1 MDAPNA
7 SPSVEEKPAASTPPP
22 ADTGKPAAATPPPA
36 SPPQQQSSI
45 LDDGGDDDDAS
56 PPPAADGKP
65 APAAPEAK
73 DGKDPLVVPWDT
85 LKQQI
90 AGGDAKRLAELSRY
104 SSFDAWTKAQWALRQ
119 KLSSGEYKR
128 AALPENATDE
138 EKAQWREEMGIPKAA
153 VGDDGYEVP
162 QVEGYEWTPEDE
174 PLLEAFLTDMHTA
187 NAPQEQ
193 VNAALGWYGKFIAQQ
208 RQQAFEADKIDRET
222 RGDQLRADWK
232 NEYRGNIKLIDRYL
246 TDKDVFPDGF
256 REMFGQARAP
266 DGRLLINK
274 PGVAD
279 WLVSLARDTYGAGS
293 MMYGD
298 ARVGA
303 ENRLAE
309 IEKVMNTDYNRY
321 IAEKLDEEAIQIR
334 RNMEGKK
341 R

>member
-1 MDAPNA
+1 MDDQSAV
-7 SPSVEEKPAASTPPP
+7 VEEKPAAASTPPP
-22 ADTGKPAAATPPPA
+22 ADTKPAAAPAPAPAADKQPPA
-36 SPPQQQSSI
+36 RSSI
-45 LDDGGDDDDAS
+45 LDDGGDDEDDA
-56 PPPAADGKP
+56 PPAEGAEGSKE
-65 APAAPEAK
+65 APAAS
-73 DGKDPLVVPWDT
+73 DGKTPVAVPWET

-90 AGGDAKRLAELSRY
+90 AGGDPKRLAELGRY
-104 SSFDAWTKAQWALRQ
+104 PSFEAWTKSQWALRQ

-128 AALPENATDE
+128 ALPENASEE
-138 EKAQWREEMGIPKAA
+138 EKAQWRQEMGIPKAA
-153 VGDDGYEVP
+153 TGDDGYEVP

-174 PLLEAFLTDMHTA
+174 PLLEAFLGDMYAA

-208 RQQAFEADKIDRET
+208 RQQAFEADKTDRET
-222 RGDQLRADWK
+222 RGDELRSNWG

-246 TDKDVFPDGF
+246 TDKEVFPEGF

-279 WLVSLARDTYGAGS
+279 WLVQLARDTYGSGS

-303 ENRLAE
+303 TNRLAE
-309 IEKVMNTDYNRY
+309 IEKVMNTDYSKY
-321 IAEKLDEEAIQIR
+321 IADKLDEEAIEIR
-334 RNMEGKK
+334 RQMEGKK